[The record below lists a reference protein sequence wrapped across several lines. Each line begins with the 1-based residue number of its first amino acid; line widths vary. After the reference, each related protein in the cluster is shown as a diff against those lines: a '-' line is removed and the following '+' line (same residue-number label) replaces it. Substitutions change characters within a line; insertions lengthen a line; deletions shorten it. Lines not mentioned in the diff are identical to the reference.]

1 MIWFLVEEKY
11 DMTSLANE
19 IHAPAAEES
28 AHLPVMVQET
38 LQALSP
44 VEGGSFIDCNLG
56 EGGHTEA
63 ILNTVRSARA
73 LGIDLD
79 YEALARTAERLSKW
93 SGQLTLHHGNFADL
107 YRIASSYRHVPVS
120 GVLFD
125 LGLSSAQLDEPER
138 GFSFRHEA
146 RLDMRFDQSGGVSAY
161 DIVNRWPG
169 DQLEKILYELGEE
182 PRAGR
187 VARSVVRNRPIETT
201 VELANVVIKALNWP
215 TYSRIHPA
223 TRTFQAL
230 RMAVNDEKENL
241 ERGLEDAV
249 QALRPGGRLV
259 VISYH
264 SIEDR
269 LVKEFMRRSA
279 ASCVCPTSIPECV
292 CDATPTLAIVNK
304 RIFRPTISETR
315 DNPRSRSARMRV
327 AERI

>member
-1 MIWFLVEEKY
+1 MEDKQDMI
-11 DMTSLANE
+11 SLANE
-19 IHAPAAEES
+19 IHIPPATEP

-38 LQALSP
+38 LKALAP

-63 ILNTVRSARA
+63 ILSSVRSARV

-79 YEALARTAERLSKW
+79 YDALVRASERLSDW
-93 SGQLTLHHGNFADL
+93 SSQLTLHHGNFADL

-125 LGLSSAQLDEPER
+125 LGLSSAQLDSPDR
-138 GFSFRHEA
+138 GFSFRHKG
-146 RLDMRFDQSGGVSAY
+146 RLDMRFNQNTGISAY
-161 DIVNRWPG
+161 DIVNRWS
-169 DQLEKILYELGEE
+169 LERLESVIHELGEE

-187 VARSVVRNRPIETT
+187 VARGIVRNRPIDTT
-201 VELANVVIKALNWP
+201 VELANIVIKALNWP

-230 RMAVNDEKENL
+230 RMAVNEEIDNL

-249 QALRPGGRLV
+249 QSLKTGGRLL

-269 LVKEFMRRSA
+269 LVKNFIRRSA
-279 ASCVCPTSIPECV
+279 ASCICPTSIPECV
-292 CDATPTLAIVNK
+292 CNSAPTLVPINK
-304 RIFRPTISETR
+304 RVVRPTISETR
-315 DNPRSRSARMRV
+315 DNPRARSARMRV

>member
-1 MIWFLVEEKY
+1 
-11 DMTSLANE
+11 MTSLANE
-19 IHAPAAEES
+19 IHAPLSEEAAHS
-28 AHLPVMVQET
+28 PVMVQET

-63 ILNTVRSARA
+63 ILNTVRSARV

-79 YEALARTAERLSKW
+79 YDALARTAERMSDW

-120 GVLFD
+120 GILFD
-125 LGLSSAQLDEPER
+125 LGLSSAQLDDPER
-138 GFSFRHEA
+138 GFSFRHKG

-169 DQLEKILYELGEE
+169 ERIEKALYELGEE

-187 VARSVVRNRPIETT
+187 VARSIVRNRPIETT
-201 VELANVVIKALNWP
+201 VELADVVIRALNWP

-230 RMAVNDEKENL
+230 RMAANEEKENL
-241 ERGLEDAV
+241 ERGLEDAT
-249 QALRPGGRLV
+249 QALKPGGRLV

-269 LVKEFMRRSA
+269 LVKEFIRRNA
-279 ASCVCPTSIPECV
+279 ASCVCPTAIPECV
-292 CDATPTLAIVNK
+292 CDTTPTLTPINK
-304 RIFRPTISETR
+304 RVLRPTISETR

>member
-1 MIWFLVEEKY
+1 
-11 DMTSLANE
+11 MTSLVNE
-19 IHAPAAEES
+19 IHAPEAVES

-38 LQALSP
+38 LQALAP

-63 ILNTVRSARA
+63 ILSAVRSARI

-79 YEALARTAERLSKW
+79 YDALVRTADRLSDW
-93 SGQLTLHHGNFADL
+93 ANQLTLHHGNFADM

-120 GVLFD
+120 GVIFD

-138 GFSFRHEA
+138 GFSFRREGQ
-146 RLDMRFDQSGGVSAY
+146 LDMRFDQSGGESAHE
-161 DIVNRWPG
+161 IVNRWP
-169 DQLEKILYELGEE
+169 LERLESVIYELGEE

-187 VARSVVRNRPIETT
+187 VARSIVRNRPLDTT
-201 VELANVVIKALNWP
+201 VELAEVVIRALNWP

-230 RMAVNDEKENL
+230 RMAVNEERENL
-241 ERGLEDAV
+241 EKGLADAV
-249 QALRPGGRLV
+249 QALTTGGRLV

-269 LVKEFMRRSA
+269 LVKNFMRKSA

-292 CDATPTLAIVNK
+292 CDSVPTLALINK
-304 RIFRPTISETR
+304 RVIKPTMTEIRE
-315 DNPRSRSARMRV
+315 NPRSRSARMRV